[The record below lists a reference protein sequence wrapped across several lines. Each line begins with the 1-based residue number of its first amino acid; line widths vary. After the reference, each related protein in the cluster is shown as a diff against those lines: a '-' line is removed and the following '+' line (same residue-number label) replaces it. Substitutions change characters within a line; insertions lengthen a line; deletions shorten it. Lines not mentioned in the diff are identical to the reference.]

1 MIDLDSLTEEQ
12 LLELHHRITERL
24 NYLDQ
29 LRTHSAMLQFRP
41 GDRVS
46 FTSRD
51 GRLICGALVKY
62 NKKTVTVFADN
73 GQKWNVSP
81 EFLGKEP
88 IEGTL
93 EREGTVVSLKRG

>member
-1 MIDLDSLTEEQ
+1 
-12 LLELHHRITERL
+12 
-24 NYLDQ
+24 
-29 LRTHSAMLQFRP
+29 MLKFRP

-51 GRLICGALVKY
+51 GRVICGVLAKY
-62 NKKTVTVFADN
+62 NKKTVTVFSDN

-81 EFLGKEP
+81 AFLGNEP

-93 EREGTVVSLKRG
+93 DEQGTVVSLNRG